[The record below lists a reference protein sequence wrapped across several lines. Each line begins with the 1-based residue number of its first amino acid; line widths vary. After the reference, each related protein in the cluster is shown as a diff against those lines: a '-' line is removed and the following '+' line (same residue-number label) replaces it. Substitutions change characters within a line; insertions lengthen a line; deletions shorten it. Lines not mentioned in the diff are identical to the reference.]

1 VPDTRLNE
9 SAARSS
15 RPGPSATKREHPV
28 VMWFRR
34 DLRLAHHPALTAA
47 VAAGVEVIPLFVD
60 DPAFDSAGAAR
71 RAYLRVA
78 LAALRES
85 MGGALVIRR
94 GDPRDVVPRLAA
106 ETGAAMVHV
115 SRDHGPYG
123 RHRDAAVIERLRAGG
138 VALIG
143 TGSPYAV
150 APGTVVKADGTPYR
164 VFTPFARAWS
174 TQLSTQLSTR
184 PSTGV
189 LDEPDVRWRG
199 APHVASDPLPAALQ
213 PSCELPTIGEP
224 AAHERWDDFA
234 AGPLARYADDRNA
247 PGIRGTSELSADL
260 RWGVLHPVQ
269 LLAELGDDRGARTY
283 RNELAWREFFAD
295 VLFHRP
301 ESAWHNLDPAM
312 DAMPVDTDAAAR
324 RRFTRW
330 TEGLTGYPIVDAGMR
345 QLAAVGWMHNRVRMI
360 TASFLVKDL
369 HVPWW
374 WGARHFMAHLIDG
387 DLASNNHGWQ
397 WTAGTGADAAPY
409 FRVFNPTAQ
418 SERFDPAGDY
428 IRRWLPE
435 LAALGDAAIHS
446 PGSARPDGY
455 PAPMVDHGAE
465 RVEALRR
472 YAATR
477 A

>member
-1 VPDTRLNE
+1 M
-9 SAARSS
+9 
-15 RPGPSATKREHPV
+15 SATPINARAPRPSRREPAATNRQHPV

-34 DLRLAHHPALTAA
+34 DLRLAHHPAIAAA
-47 VAAGVEVIPLFVD
+47 VADGVEVIPLFVD
-60 DPAFDSAGAAR
+60 DPAFDRAGAAR

-78 LAALRES
+78 LESLRDS

-94 GDPRDVVPRLAA
+94 GDPRDVLPRLAA
-106 ETGAAMVHV
+106 ETGASAVHV
-115 SRDHGPYG
+115 SRDYSPYG
-123 RHRDAAVIERLRAGG
+123 RRRDAAVIERLRTVG
-138 VALIG
+138 VALAG

-150 APGTVVKADGTPYR
+150 APGTVLKADGAPYR

-174 TQLSTQLSTR
+174 SRLSS
-184 PSTGV
+184 GV
-189 LDEPDVRWRG
+189 RDMIDEPEVRWRG
-199 APHVASDPLPAALQ
+199 APGIASDPLPDAPQ
-213 PSCELPTIGEP
+213 PPCELPAIGEP
-224 AAHERWDDFA
+224 TAHRRWAEFA
-234 AGPLARYADDRNA
+234 AGPLARYAQDRNT
-247 PGIRGTSELSADL
+247 PGIPGTSRLSADL

-269 LLAELGDDRGARTY
+269 LLAGLDDGPGAATY
-283 RNELAWREFFAD
+283 RNELAWRDFFAD

-301 ESAWHNLDPAM
+301 ESAWHNLDTAM
-312 DAMPVDTDAAAR
+312 DAMPVDTDGAAR

-330 TEGLTGYPIVDAGMR
+330 AEGMTGYPIVDAGMR

-418 SERFDPAGDY
+418 SEKFDPCGNY
-428 IRRWLPE
+428 IRAWVPE
-435 LAALGDAAIHS
+435 LGALDDAAIHS
-446 PGSARPDGY
+446 PGRARPDGY
-455 PAPMVDHGAE
+455 PAPMVVHAAE

-477 A
+477 V